1 MTFGWLVNQIRNET
15 GMMEI
20 DYKRAIAGVLFVC
33 LALQMTAQMKPLKDL
48 PLNPMPPYLEKIT
61 TFGQRCDWSHDGKH
75 LIFLEKTFGDVYE
88 VEVETGILTPLTHHF
103 FHEGFV
109 RALYLSNGDILLS
122 GSRTFDA
129 KEPWKSRSPEQA
141 ELWVLKR
148 DLSGPPT
155 PLGVHCKEGPTCSRK
170 QLKIAWTVDD
180 IYTADIVYEDGVP
193 GLSAIDTLVK
203 SEDLPEPVNG
213 WRLETQ
219 NFRPPSDKELIFNA
233 HFPSVEYE
241 AEVMGIDLETNE
253 IVNYSQR
260 PDRYD
265 EPEGIFPDGKF
276 ILVEST
282 RHHPQRGD
290 RTTWDYIDIYKL
302 ALDGSAEMERLTYF
316 NEDAK
321 FKATN
326 PVVSDDGRYMAF
338 QYSIVG
344 ETTGIGH
351 GILIWDFKK
360 EEETKHE
367 NNHE

>member
-1 MTFGWLVNQIRNET
+1 MKGLLN
-15 GMMEI
+15 GM
-20 DYKRAIAGVLFVC
+20 GVLLIIFSANP
-33 LALQMTAQMKPLKDL
+33 LAAQLDIHSASLEASL
-48 PLNPMPPYLEKIT
+48 PSHIRQLT
-61 TFGQRCDWSHDGKH
+61 TFGQRCDWSHDGKR

-88 VEVETGILTPLTHHF
+88 VEVATGRLTPLTHHF

-129 KEPWKSRSPEQA
+129 KAPWKSRSPEQA

-155 PLGVHCKEGPTCSRK
+155 PLGVFCKEGPAVSRK
-170 QLKIAWTVDD
+170 QLKIAWTIDD
-180 IYTADIVYEDGVP
+180 IYLADIVYEEGIPKLLTV
-193 GLSAIDTLVK
+193 DTLVR
-203 SEDLPEPVNG
+203 SADLTGAVNG

-219 NFRPPSDKELIFNA
+219 NFRPPHDKELLFNA

-241 AEVMGIDLETNE
+241 AEVMGIDLQTRK

-265 EPEGIFPDGKF
+265 EPEGVFPDGRH

-282 RHHPQRGD
+282 RHHPKRGE

-302 ALDGSAEMERLTYF
+302 QLDGSGKMQRLTFF
-316 NEDAK
+316 NDGVK
-321 FKATN
+321 YKATN

-338 QYSIVG
+338 QYAVVG

-360 EEETKHE
+360 EKDLKK
-367 NNHE
+367 